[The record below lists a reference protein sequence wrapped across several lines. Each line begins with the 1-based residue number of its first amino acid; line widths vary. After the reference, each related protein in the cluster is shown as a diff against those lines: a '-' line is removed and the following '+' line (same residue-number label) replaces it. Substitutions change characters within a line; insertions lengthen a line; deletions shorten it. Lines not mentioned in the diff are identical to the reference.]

1 MVTWGMIMEM
11 TIILI
16 PLSIIAAVIPMILYL
31 LTVWLLD
38 WFDREPIWL
47 LGGTFLW
54 GGLGGVGIAL
64 ILQVGISP
72 ALSTL
77 FEPSMVEQV
86 SAAVIAPLTEEPGKA
101 LLLLLIYQ
109 SRHFDNASD
118 GFVYGAAAGLGFGMT
133 ENFKYFMEGALGMDP
148 ISWMMM
154 VVVRTL
160 CSAVMH
166 ALCTSIVGV
175 SIGFAKQKGPVYFFG
190 LGTVGLLVAMGIHGL
205 WNGILVIERLPISED
220 QRLLLDVGILA
231 IEVFLG
237 LCLFFGL
244 LIAERRNIRR
254 FLLEEVKNGTLSH
267 DMIDKTLSL
276 FERIQ
281 GSSWLPNVAPKRY
294 TLNLI
299 TTLGL
304 RLSQLEK
311 SNGPSRKFFDR
322 EVRRIREELASIFQS
337 HHV

>member
-1 MVTWGMIMEM
+1 MGLS
-11 TIILI
+11 IILI
-16 PLSIIAAVIPMILYL
+16 PLSIIAAVIPMLLYL
-31 LTVWLLD
+31 LTLWLLD
-38 WFDREPIWL
+38 WFDREPLWL

-64 ILQVGISP
+64 ILQIGISP
-72 ALSTL
+72 ALSAL
-77 FEPSMVEQV
+77 FEPSLVEQI

-148 ISWMMM
+148 VSWMMM

-175 SIGFAKQKGPVYFFG
+175 SIGLAKQKGLAAFFA
-190 LGTVGLLVAMGIHGL
+190 LGTVGLLLAMGIHGL
-205 WNGILVIERLPISED
+205 WNGILVIERLPFEED
-220 QRLLLDVGILA
+220 QRLMLDVGILA
-231 IEVFLG
+231 VEVFFG

-244 LIAERRNIRR
+244 LIAERQNIRR
-254 FLLEEVKNGTLSH
+254 FLLEETKQGVLSH
-267 DMIDKTLSL
+267 AMIDSCLSIS
-276 FERIQ
+276 ERLQ
-281 GSSWLPNVAPKRY
+281 GSVWLPKSAPKRY

-311 SNGPSRKFFDR
+311 ANGVSRKFFDR
-322 EVRRIREELASIFQS
+322 EVRRIRKELTSIFQTD
-337 HHV
+337 HA